1 MKKSTLLKA
10 FGLLTLLF
18 VFTACNRYDE
28 GSNFS
33 LLTAKARL
41 ANTWT
46 VSSFSNTLG
55 STTTQVTGTSGTI
68 TIEKDGNWNSS
79 FTYTFLGQQVTE
91 TQTGTWVFN
100 DDKTQVITTDSDGDT
115 QTMTIVKLKNKEL
128 ALTTTDN
135 NGGITRTDYTGE

>member
-46 VSSFSNTLG
+46 VSSISYTLG